1 MEPSHILAK
10 IPALLRKIW
19 YVFAQACT
27 VALALLFVLSTLRP
41 DLLPRAGKNSIVL
54 LQETAPGSE
63 QAPKAAIPAGFRRGA
78 EKAMPAVVNIYTS
91 KAVRTQRNPLRDDPL
106 FKRFFGEAPPQRTTS
121 LGSGVVASPQGFVLT
136 NHHVIEGAD
145 EIKLVLADGSTL
157 DAKVIGSDPDSD
169 LAVLKAEGSNLPAVT
184 FGNSDAL
191 HVGDVVLAIG
201 NPFGFGNT
209 VTLGIVSA
217 LGRGLGINTFESFI
231 QTDAA
236 INPGNSGGA
245 LVDVEGNLIGINS
258 NIYSRT
264 GGSEGIGFA
273 IPVTIARQVMESIIR
288 EGSVTRGWMGIDV
301 QEMNSQIAEAF
312 GLPKPAGVLV
322 VRILRAGPADRG
334 GLQLRDVILRIDGKD
349 ISDASALLTTIAALS
364 PGRNVP
370 VTVWRGGKES
380 VLQVEVGKRP
390 SAR

>member
-1 MEPSHILAK
+1 
-10 IPALLRKIW
+10 LLRKLW
-19 YVFAQACT
+19 YIFAQACT
-27 VALALLFVLSTLRP
+27 VALALLFVVSTLRP
-41 DLLPRAGKNSIVL
+41 DLLSRPGRNNIVL
-54 LQETAPGSE
+54 LQETAPGAE
-63 QAPKAAIPAGFRRGA
+63 NPARGTLPTSFRRGA

-91 KAVRTQRNPLRDDPL
+91 KAVRTPRNPLRDDPL
-106 FKRFFGEAPPQRTTS
+106 FKRFFGEPPPQRASS
-121 LGSGVVASPQGFVLT
+121 LGSGVIASPQGYVLT
-136 NHHVIEGAD
+136 NHHVVENAE

-157 DAKVIGSDPDSD
+157 DAKVIGSDPDTD
-169 LAVLKAEGSNLPAVT
+169 LAVLKAEGSSLPAVT

-209 VTLGIVSA
+209 VTFGIVSA

-273 IPVTIARQVMESIIR
+273 IPVTIARRVMESIIR

-301 QEMNSQIAEAF
+301 QEMSPQIAEAF

-322 VRILRAGPADRG
+322 ARLLRSGPADRG
-334 GLQLRDVILRIDGKD
+334 GLQVRDIILQIDGTE
-349 ISDASALLTTIAALS
+349 ISDANGLLNTIAAIA
-364 PGRNVP
+364 PGRSVP
-370 VTVWRGGKES
+370 VKVWRGGKEAT
-380 VLQVEVGKRP
+380 LTVEVGKRP
-390 SAR
+390 NGR

>member
-1 MEPSHILAK
+1 MP
-10 IPALLRKIW
+10 LLRKLW
-19 YVFAQACT
+19 YIFAQACT
-27 VALALLFVLSTLRP
+27 VALALLFVVSTLRP
-41 DLLPRAGKNSIVL
+41 DLLSRPGRNNIVL
-54 LQETAPGSE
+54 LQETAPGTETAGRGGLPS
-63 QAPKAAIPAGFRRGA
+63 GFRRGA

-106 FKRFFGEAPPQRTTS
+106 FKRFFGEAPPQRASS
-121 LGSGVVASPQGFVLT
+121 LGSGVIASPQGYVLT
-136 NHHVIEGAD
+136 NHHVVEGAE

-157 DAKVIGSDPDSD
+157 DAKVIGSDPDTD

-184 FGNSDAL
+184 FGNSEGL

-301 QEMNSQIAEAF
+301 QEMNAQIAAAF

-322 VRILRAGPADRG
+322 ARLLRGGPADRG
-334 GLQLRDVILRIDGKD
+334 GLQVRDIILQIDGKD
-349 ISDASALLTTIAALS
+349 IGDATALLNTIAAIT
-364 PGRNVP
+364 PGRAVP
-370 VTVWRGGKES
+370 VKVWRGGKEAT
-380 VLQVEVGKRP
+380 LAIEVGKRP